1 MFLVEL
7 LIDVRSN
14 LMSSFL
20 KGNYEV
26 DKEIVVKE
34 KEKNNEFEEKAK
46 NSIGG
51 SMVFIEKKKMVWK
64 GKGKKES

>member
-1 MFLVEL
+1 M
-7 LIDVRSN
+7 N
-14 LMSSFL
+14 NFL
-20 KGNYEV
+20 KGNYSV

-34 KEKNNEFEEKAK
+34 EVENNEFEEKAK

-64 GKGKKES
+64 GKKES